1 MENFKFE
8 VLKMERDKEAIWKE
22 ILLCLSELIN
32 KNAFATWFEPLKPIS
47 FDDNT
52 LVLGAPNNFFIE
64 WISEYYMAPLTRV
77 LSRQDFNGL
86 KIDFRVHQD
95 QEVISERTPT
105 ERFTESNR
113 TSSNNIQKSSE
124 GTRLIPRFSFENF
137 IVGESNRFAFA
148 AAKAVAAAPAKAY
161 NPLFIYGGVG
171 LGKTHLLHAL
181 GNYVKQNQPNLKIYY
196 TPAEQLFLD
205 LIQSIQERNTSFFTN
220 KYRNLDLLLLDDIH
234 YLKGKER
241 LQEDVFH
248 LFNHLQNMGK
258 QIVFTSDRPPKEIP
272 TLEERLVSRLLSG
285 LVCDLKPPDIETRIA
300 ILNNRAKIDGINVS
314 PEIIFYIAENIKT
327 NIRELEGALIR
338 VSGFATLTN
347 TPLTIE
353 VCKKILADLQIN
365 KEPPKPIKIIES
377 VAKYYGLTLEQ
388 LQSKERTASIALARQ
403 VAMYFLRTFGGM
415 SLKEIGAYF
424 GGKDHSTV
432 IHAIE
437 KITTLRKS
445 EESLS
450 QDIQKITMLIN
461 GG

>member
-1 MENFKFE
+1 MGKAKE
-8 VLKMERDKEAIWKE
+8 VVWKE
-22 ILLCLSELIN
+22 ILVCLAELIN
-32 KNAFATWFEPLKPIS
+32 KDAFATWFEPLIPVS
-47 FDDNT
+47 LEDNT
-52 LVLGAPNNFFIE
+52 LILGAPNNFFIE
-64 WISEYYMAPLTRV
+64 WIGEYYLAPLTRV
-77 LSRQDFNGL
+77 LSKPEFNGL
-86 KIDFRVHQD
+86 KIDFKVVQNNEAHSQ
-95 QEVISERTPT
+95 QTGPT
-105 ERFTESNR
+105 EKITFQIKHSA
-113 TSSNNIQKSSE
+113 NNVLKNGD
-124 GTRLIPRFSFENF
+124 GTRLVPRFNFDNF

-171 LGKTHLLHAL
+171 LGKTHLLHAI
-181 GNYVKQNQPNLKIYY
+181 GNYVRQNQPNLKIYY

-205 LIQSIQERNTSFFTN
+205 LIQSIQDRNASFFTN

-338 VSGFATLTN
+338 VSGYATLTN
-347 TPLTIE
+347 TPLTLE
-353 VCKKILADLQIN
+353 VCKQILADLQIN

-388 LQSKERTASIALARQ
+388 LQSKERTANIALARQ

-437 KITTLRKS
+437 KITSLKKS
-445 EESLS
+445 DETVS
-450 QDIQKITMLIN
+450 QDIHKITTLITS
-461 GG
+461 G